1 MPRIWKVQR
10 PKFAKKTVV
19 FLWPADDVERLNAF
33 INYCPHID
41 SLAQLVEATLTAAV
55 NESREFNT
63 RFRKGE
69 FSKAVSNEESK
80 EILDQETSNNQNQ
93 ETSKNQ
99 NEK

>member
-1 MPRIWKVQR
+1 MSRIWKVQR

-19 FLWPADDVERLNAF
+19 FLWPVDDVERLNAF
-33 INYCPHID
+33 VNYCPHIN

-63 RFRKGE
+63 LFRKGE
-69 FSKAVSNEESK
+69 LSKAVPGEDSK
-80 EILDQETSNNQNQ
+80 ETLDQETSNNQNQ
-93 ETSKNQ
+93 ETSKIQ